1 MFQIMLLKTQLAKD
15 NIINYGPVI
24 QGTNLVPRCLCYVCN
39 PSKYMGRGRVKA
51 GAYLQSSKT

>member
-1 MFQIMLLKTQLAKD
+1 MMLLKTQLAKD

-51 GAYLQSSKT
+51 GAYLQSTKT